1 MDFKCILEMPDP
13 IGEALPGSV
22 LFSGQIETRSLV
34 MKSLMAVCV
43 LFLAAQSFAQQAQ
56 QQPVTLK
63 SLLLQQLRETHNQK
77 NWFVSGKEAA
87 ANLTPEQAAW
97 SDGKNHSVGQLMQHL
112 VFWNSQ
118 SLAQFKG
125 EHPSQPGDNNETF
138 KFDPKQWNNIVKQF
152 DEVMTNLEAQ
162 VSSADEAKLQKM
174 APTVARIAQHNA
186 YHIGEIV
193 MVRKAQGSWNPETGV
208 K

>member
-1 MDFKCILEMPDP
+1 
-13 IGEALPGSV
+13 
-22 LFSGQIETRSLV
+22 

-138 KFDPKQWNNIVKQF
+138 KFDPKEWNNIVKQF

-162 VSSADEAKLQKM
+162 VSSADDAKLQKI

>member
-1 MDFKCILEMPDP
+1 MKTLIAAF
-13 IGEALPGSV
+13 V
-22 LFSGQIETRSLV
+22 LFFV
-34 MKSLMAVCV
+34 V
-43 LFLAAQSFAQQAQ
+43 QSSAQQSQ
-56 QQPVTLK
+56 EQPVTLK
-63 SLLLQQLRETHNQK
+63 SLLLQQLRETHDQK

-118 SLAQFKG
+118 SLARIKG
-125 EHPSQPGDNNETF
+125 EHPAQPEDNNETF
-138 KFDPKQWNNIVKQF
+138 KFDPKQWNNIAKQF
-152 DEVMTNLEAQ
+152 DEVMTNLESQ
-162 VSSADEAKLQKM
+162 VSSADDAKLQKI
-174 APTVARIAQHNA
+174 ASTVARIAQHNA

-193 MVRKAQGSWNPETGV
+193 MVRKAQGSWNPDSGV

>member
-1 MDFKCILEMPDP
+1 
-13 IGEALPGSV
+13 
-22 LFSGQIETRSLV
+22 
-34 MKSLMAVCV
+34 MKTMIAAIM
-43 LFLAAQSFAQQAQ
+43 LFLAVQSPAQQSS

-63 SLLLQQLRETHNQK
+63 SLLLQQLRETHDQK

-118 SLAQFKG
+118 SLARFKG
-125 EHPSQPGDNNETF
+125 EKPSQPGDNNETF
-138 KFDPKQWNNIVKQF
+138 KFDPKQWDGIVKQF
-152 DEVMTNLEAQ
+152 DQVMTDIEAQ
-162 VSSADEAKLQKM
+162 VSSADDAKLQKI

-193 MVRKAQGSWNPETGV
+193 MVRKAQGSWNPDTGV

>member
-1 MDFKCILEMPDP
+1 MK
-13 IGEALPGSV
+13 IGMAVIALCLAGQCMGQAAQKQPPANLKSV
-22 LFSGQIETRSLV
+22 LMTGLE
-34 MKSLMAVCV
+34 
-43 LFLAAQSFAQQAQ
+43 
-56 QQPVTLK
+56 
-63 SLLLQQLRETHNQK
+63 ETHNKK

-87 ANLTPEQAAW
+87 AGLTAEQAAW

-118 SLAQFKG
+118 MLAQYKG
-125 EHPSQPGDNNETF
+125 EKPAQPGDNNETF
-138 KFDPKQWNNIVKQF
+138 KFDPKDWDKVVKQF
-152 DEVMTNLEAQ
+152 DEVMTQIESQA
-162 VSSADEAKLQKM
+162 SSADDAKLQKM
-174 APTVARIAQHNA
+174 APTLARIAQHNA

>member
-1 MDFKCILEMPDP
+1 MRTLIA
-13 IGEALPGSV
+13 GVV
-22 LFSGQIETRSLV
+22 LLI
-34 MKSLMAVCV
+34 
-43 LFLAAQSFAQQAQ
+43 AAQSFAQQSQ

-63 SLLLQQLRETHNQK
+63 SLLLQQLRETHDQK

-97 SDGKNHSVGQLMQHL
+97 SDGKNHSVGQLVQHL

-118 SLAQFKG
+118 SLARIKG
-125 EHPSQPGDNNETF
+125 EHPAEPGDNNETF
-138 KFDPKQWNNIVKQF
+138 KFDPKQWNSIVKQF
-152 DEVMTNLEAQ
+152 DEVMTSLEAQ
-162 VSSADEAKLQKM
+162 VSSADDAKVQKI
-174 APTVARIAQHNA
+174 APMVARIAQHNA
-186 YHIGEIV
+186 YHLGEIV

>member
-1 MDFKCILEMPDP
+1 
-13 IGEALPGSV
+13 
-22 LFSGQIETRSLV
+22 
-34 MKSLMAVCV
+34 MKTIVAVA
-43 LFLAAQSFAQQAQ
+43 LFLAIQSPAQQAS

-63 SLLLQQLRETHNQK
+63 SLLLQQLRETHDQK

-118 SLAQFKG
+118 SLARMKG
-125 EHPSQPGDNNETF
+125 EHPAQPGDNNETF

-152 DEVMTNLEAQ
+152 DEVMTDLEAQ
-162 VSSADEAKLQKM
+162 VSAADEVKLQKI
-174 APTVARIAQHNA
+174 APNVARIAQHNA
-186 YHIGEIV
+186 YHLGEIV